1 MSNRWVWWFGVA
13 IASLY
18 ISRLN
23 EAYAQISPDAT
34 LANNSDITRDGNRLN
49 ITGGTQA
56 GTNLFHSF
64 SEFSIPTSTEAV
76 FQNAAHIQNIIS
88 RVTGQSISQIDGL
101 IKTQGT
107 ANLFLIN
114 PNGIIF
120 GKNARLDISGS
131 FIASTASAVKFADG
145 FDFSANDIPTT
156 PLLTINVPIGLQFGG
171 NPGSIQVKGDGQGIR
186 ATTENSDVID
196 TTSGLRVQL
205 NQTLALVGGDIF
217 LEGATIK
224 TAGGR
229 IELGSV
235 GENSL
240 VSFTSINKGFSLG
253 YEAISTFKN
262 IQLSQEAAVDA
273 SGAGGDVQVWSNRL
287 TLKDGSQ
294 IEANTLGAQPGGGI
308 NVTAKESVQVIGVSA
323 RDNPSGLFTLVNPG
337 STGDGGQLR
346 INTGQLVVQDGAV
359 VDASTFG
366 TGKGGNVIINADSV
380 QLIDGSVKYTALS
393 AQTEPG
399 STGNAGNL
407 IINTGTLLVQDGAQI
422 STGTSGSG
430 KGGDLTVN
438 ADSVEVIG
446 LLQIIG
452 ENTYTSGLYSASQ
465 RNATGKA
472 GNLTI
477 NAQKLVVRD
486 VGVINAQTQ
495 AGGNGGTLTIKA
507 QQLLVLDGGV
517 VTSSTTNAGKA
528 GDLLID
534 ADSVQII
541 GKFAD
546 GQLSSRLS
554 TTSGIGLL
562 RNYPNTT
569 GDGGNIR
576 IKTGELL
583 VQDGAS
589 ILVGAAGKGNAGN
602 LEIHAR
608 SIRLDNNASL
618 DATTISSNTDTSQQQ
633 ATITLSAKYL
643 FLLGGSRITTNAT
656 GSNLIGGNINIDTD
670 ILGAAG
676 NSDISA
682 NSTDF
687 RGGRVTIN
695 AQGIFGIRFSNT
707 PTTESDITAT
717 GANSQLNGTVQIN
730 TPDVDPSQGL
740 TPLPEIMID
749 PATIIAQN
757 PCQKVAGSRF
767 VITGHGGLPTNPSL
781 ALTPSGVRVGLLEP
795 TSLTTQAQST
805 IKYSVVNQP
814 QTPTEEKAK
823 MTNPIVEAQG
833 WVIND
838 KGEIML
844 TAYNSTATNYQNYWR
859 SPTSCSGS

>member
-34 LANNSDITRDGNRLN
+34 LPNNSDITRDGNTLN

-76 FQNAAHIQNIIS
+76 FQNAADIQNIIS

-114 PNGIIF
+114 PKGIIF
-120 GKNARLDISGS
+120 GKNARLDIGGS

-235 GENSL
+235 GENNL

-262 IQLSQEAAVDA
+262 IQLSQKTAVDA

-287 TLKDGSQ
+287 TLTDGSQ
-294 IEANTLGAQPGGGI
+294 IEASTLAEQPGGSI
-308 NVTAKESVQVIGVSA
+308 NVTAKESVQVIGASVSY
-323 RDNPSGLFTLVNPG
+323 NPSGLFTLVNPG
-337 STGDGGQLR
+337 STGSGGQLT
-346 INTGQLVVQDGAV
+346 INTGELIVRDGAV
-359 VDASTFG
+359 VDAGTFG
-366 TGKGGNVIINADSV
+366 AGKGGNLTINADSIQV
-380 QLIDGSVKYTALS
+380 IGIGKSIELPGAGKGDVYTSGLFTSSDQNATGDAGNITINTQELLLRDLGVIN
-393 AQTEPG
+393 AQTQG
-399 STGNAGNL
+399 
-407 IINTGTLLVQDGAQI
+407 V
-422 STGTSGSG
+422 G
-430 KGGDLTVN
+430 KGGNLTINTQQLLVLNGGNVTSSTSGAGKAGNLTVN
-438 ADSVEVIG
+438 ADSV
-446 LLQIIG
+446 QIIG
-452 ENTYTSGLYSASQ
+452 TTA
-465 RNATGKA
+465 
-472 GNLTI
+472 
-477 NAQKLVVRD
+477 
-486 VGVINAQTQ
+486 
-495 AGGNGGTLTIKA
+495 NG
-507 QQLLVLDGGV
+507 Q
-517 VTSSTTNAGKA
+517 
-528 GDLLID
+528 
-534 ADSVQII
+534 
-541 GKFAD
+541 F
-546 GQLSSRLS
+546 SSRLY
-554 TTSGIGLL
+554 TTSGMGLIK
-562 RNYPNTT
+562 NYPNTT

-695 AQGIFGIRFSNT
+695 AQGIFGIRFRNT

-757 PCQKVAGSRF
+757 PCQKIAGSRF

-781 ALTPSGVRVGLLEP
+781 ALTPSGVRVGLVEP

-844 TAYNSTATNYQNYWR
+844 TAYNSTGTNYQNYWR